1 MLHFE
6 RTNSNVK
13 TCGISM
19 WKIEI
24 VLCYPRGCTWFV
36 FVEIFQIRRKP
47 EWASS
52 VWLLGSLRINRF
64 LTLIAKYIIW
74 TNERDDIKN
83 YQWAKIKR
91 KEKLD
96 FWLLSMNDQIQNER
110 RKSYLFDFDVTS
122 MLLLID
128 FSFDSLTS
136 SFGRLTCERR
146 ENNKNQ

>member
-74 TNERDDIKN
+74 TNERDDIKKLSMGQN
-83 YQWAKIKR
+83 KKEGETGFLVVVNEWPNSKR
-91 KEKLD
+91 KKKILPIRFWCYKYVAVDRFFIWFVDLKLWS
-96 FWLLSMNDQIQNER
+96 FNLR
-110 RKSYLFDFDVTS
+110 AKRK
-122 MLLLID
+122 
-128 FSFDSLTS
+128 
-136 SFGRLTCERR
+136 
-146 ENNKNQ
+146 Q